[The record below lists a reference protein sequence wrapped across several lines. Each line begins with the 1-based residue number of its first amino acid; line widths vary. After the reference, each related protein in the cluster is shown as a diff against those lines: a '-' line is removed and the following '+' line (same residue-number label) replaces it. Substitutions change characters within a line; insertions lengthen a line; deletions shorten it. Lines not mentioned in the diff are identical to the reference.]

1 MKKFAELSILIAGI
15 LWGLA
20 GLFVSGLSE
29 MGFTSIQISSLRWI
43 FSSAITLVA
52 VLILKPGLL
61 KIKLS
66 DLGWFFCTG
75 VLCILLSSTLYFV
88 TMPLTTVAVANIL
101 MYTSP
106 IWIMVFSIIIFKEKI
121 TVKKIITL
129 FLAVAGCAF
138 ATGII
143 GSKAIRFTPLG
154 IITGLLSGLFY
165 GLYSIFGKYVL
176 KKYSSI
182 TVTLYTMFF
191 AGLGSFFMVD
201 ISTTAQMVI
210 ENSAV
215 FRAVLL
221 ALVVTIL
228 PYTFYTIGLK
238 YCKATKASILCCIE
252 PMTSAIVGT
261 LVLHQ
266 PFSPFQIVGVIMII
280 SAGIILQIKK
290 QK

>member
-20 GLFVSGLSE
+20 GLFVSGLRE

-61 KIKLS
+61 KIKLC

-75 VLCILLSSTLYFV
+75 ILCILLSYTLYFV

-106 IWIMVFSIIIFKEKI
+106 IWIMIFSIIIFKEKI
-121 TVKKIITL
+121 TVKKIIIL

-201 ISTTAQMVI
+201 IPATAQMVI

-215 FRAVLL
+215 LSAVLL

-238 YCKATKASILCCIE
+238 YCKATRASILCCIE

-261 LVLHQ
+261 LVLCQ

-280 SAGIILQIKK
+280 SAGIIIQIKK

>member
-1 MKKFAELSILIAGI
+1 MKKFAEISILIAGI

-20 GLFVSGLSE
+20 GLFVSRLSE
-29 MGFTSIQISSLRWI
+29 LGFTSIQISSLRWI
-43 FSSAITLVA
+43 FSSVITLVA
-52 VLILKPGLL
+52 VLILKPGFL
-61 KIKLS
+61 KIELR

-75 VLCILLSSTLYFV
+75 ILCILLSSTLYFV

-106 IWIMVFSIIIFKEKI
+106 IWIMIFSIIIFKEKI
-121 TVKKIITL
+121 TSKKIITL
-129 FLAVAGCAF
+129 FLAVVGCAF

-143 GSKAIRFTPLG
+143 GSKAIHITPLG

-182 TVTLYTMFF
+182 TVTLYTIFF
-191 AGLGSFFMVD
+191 AGLGSFFMID

-238 YCKATKASILCCIE
+238 SCKATKASILCCIE

-280 SAGIILQIKK
+280 SAGIILQVKK
-290 QK
+290 